1 MNFLKKIKNSL
12 KDFDTVK
19 KSKGFMIGSGTV
31 ILIGLL
37 IIIFFGF
44 NLGID
49 FTGGTVLKIKV
60 GSTLEDAGVYNSY
73 ISQIETVLQN
83 NNLVLSLKQQEGTGE
98 DANIIFRFQDI
109 SGYTEEQMATVITE
123 VKAELVT
130 ALSVDESQV
139 QDSQRIGPSATA
151 SLLLNALL
159 AVLIA
164 TVLILI
170 YIAFRFELLSGLAAI
185 LALFHDILIML
196 ALVAIFRLQI
206 NSAFIA
212 ALITIIGYSIN
223 DTIVVFDRVR
233 ENRQKDSYKN
243 NTNSEVV
250 NISIRET
257 FTRTI
262 NTSLTTLFTITIL
275 AIISVPTIR
284 EFAIPIVF
292 GLIAGTYSSI
302 FITTPIWAIVN
313 DKTRPKNKGTKNLVK
328 CKGKNRKNKIF
339 YKFSFMSLP
348 NIGGLCFKLAL
359 KRKTMNIEKRPEKYL
374 NFRAIRELS
383 TKFNISE
390 SIVKLM
396 FLRGVDTEQK
406 INAFLHPNLNNV
418 YDPFLLKDM
427 PAVVNKINEAIKS
440 KKHIL
445 IFGDYD
451 VDGMSATSI
460 VYLYLKEKGVRVD
473 YFLPN
478 RYIDEYGL
486 TTGAL
491 DKIKNTFNPD
501 LIITV
506 DCGITAIEEVEYAKS
521 LGMDIIITD
530 HHEVPQFTPNCL
542 IINPKIKKSSLSI

>member
-73 ISQIETVLQN
+73 IIQIETVLQN

-262 NTSLTTLFTITIL
+262 NTSLTTLFTITVL

-313 DKTRPKNKGTKNLVK
+313 DKTRPKNKGTKTLSNVK
-328 CKGKNRKNKIF
+328 V
-339 YKFSFMSLP
+339 
-348 NIGGLCFKLAL
+348 
-359 KRKTMNIEKRPEKYL
+359 KTEKQ
-374 NFRAIRELS
+374 
-383 TKFNISE
+383 
-390 SIVKLM
+390 
-396 FLRGVDTEQK
+396 D
-406 INAFLHPNLNNV
+406 
-418 YDPFLLKDM
+418 
-427 PAVVNKINEAIKS
+427 
-440 KKHIL
+440 IL
-445 IFGDYD
+445 Q
-451 VDGMSATSI
+451 V
-460 VYLYLKEKGVRVD
+460 
-473 YFLPN
+473 
-478 RYIDEYGL
+478 
-486 TTGAL
+486 
-491 DKIKNTFNPD
+491 
-501 LIITV
+501 
-506 DCGITAIEEVEYAKS
+506 
-521 LGMDIIITD
+521 
-530 HHEVPQFTPNCL
+530 
-542 IINPKIKKSSLSI
+542 